1 MKHLLYLK
9 ELKQERISRLL
20 DKAESF
26 LKTDNFVS
34 EKHQTLR
41 GYTVA
46 NLFYEPSTRTR
57 GSFQIA
63 AKKLGADILN
73 FDEKMSSSEK
83 GETVLDTIYT
93 LESMG
98 INYFV
103 IRHVEAGMSLMV
115 SQQVNENSHVIN
127 AGEGDISHPSQGL
140 LDLLTIK
147 QHKKSFDQLK
157 VVIIGDIK
165 HSRVARSLA
174 EGLNIMSIK
183 ELTLI
188 TPESLKPNMEDYV
201 DANYTSK
208 IDEGLVGADVVMA
221 LRIQQERI
229 KDSSKESV
237 IENYFSNYGLTTQ
250 RLANCNNDVIIMH
263 PGPMNRGIEISD
275 NVADGKHS
283 VIREQ
288 VTNGISVR
296 MALLSMMQEEV
307 MK

>member
-1 MKHLLYLK
+1 M
-9 ELKQERISRLL
+9 
-20 DKAESF
+20 
-26 LKTDNFVS
+26 TDNFVS
-34 EKHQTLR
+34 EKYQTLR

-83 GETVLDTIYT
+83 GETILDTIYT

-103 IRHVEAGMSLMV
+103 IRHSEAGMHAMV
-115 SQQVNENSHVIN
+115 AKHVKENSHVIN
-127 AGEGDISHPSQGL
+127 AGEADISHPTQGL

-147 QHKKSFDQLK
+147 QHKKNFDQLK

-174 EGLNIMSIK
+174 EGLKIMSVK

-188 TPESLKPNMEDYV
+188 SPESFKPNLEDYV
-201 DANYTSK
+201 DANYTSNL
-208 IDEGLVGADVVMA
+208 DEGLIDADVVMA

-229 KDSSKESV
+229 KNSSEEFV
-237 IENYFSNYGLTTQ
+237 GENYFNNYGLTNQ
-250 RLANCNNDVIIMH
+250 RLVSCNDDVIIMH

-296 MALLSMMQEEV
+296 MALLSMMQAEV

>member
-9 ELKQERISRLL
+9 ELNQETISRLL
-20 DKAESF
+20 VKAESF
-26 LKTDNFVS
+26 LITNNFVDQ
-34 EKHQTLR
+34 KDHILR
-41 GYTVA
+41 GCTLA

-83 GETVLDTIYT
+83 GETILDTIYT

-103 IRHVEAGMSLMV
+103 IRHGEAGMHSKIAK
-115 SQQVNENSHVIN
+115 QVNENSHVIN
-127 AGEGDISHPSQGL
+127 AGEANISHPTQGL

-147 QHKKSFDQLK
+147 QHKKDFDQLK

-165 HSRVARSLA
+165 HSRVARSLV
-174 EGLNIMSIK
+174 EGLKIMSVK

-188 TPESLKPNMEDYV
+188 SPESLKPNMEDYV
-201 DANYTSK
+201 DANYTNNL
-208 IDEGLVGADVVMA
+208 DEGLIGADVVMA

-229 KDSSKESV
+229 KNSSKEFV
-237 IENYFSNYGLTTQ
+237 IENYFNNYGLTNQ
-250 RLANCNNDVIIMH
+250 RLASCHDDVIIMH
-263 PGPMNRGIEISD
+263 PGPMNRGTEISD
-275 NVADGKHS
+275 NVADGRHS

-296 MALLSMMQEEV
+296 MALLSMMQAEV
-307 MK
+307 LR

>member
-1 MKHLLYLK
+1 M
-9 ELKQERISRLL
+9 
-20 DKAESF
+20 
-26 LKTDNFVS
+26 TDNFVS
-34 EKHQTLR
+34 EKYQTLR

-83 GETVLDTIYT
+83 GETILDTIYT

-103 IRHVEAGMSLMV
+103 IRHSEAGMHAMV
-115 SQQVNENSHVIN
+115 AKHVKENSHVIN
-127 AGEGDISHPSQGL
+127 AGEADISHPTQGL

-147 QHKKSFDQLK
+147 QHKKNFDQLK

-174 EGLNIMSIK
+174 EGLKIMSVK

-188 TPESLKPNMEDYV
+188 SPESFKPNLEDYV
-201 DANYTSK
+201 DANYTSNL
-208 IDEGLVGADVVMA
+208 DEGLIDADVVMA

-229 KDSSKESV
+229 KNSSEEFV
-237 IENYFSNYGLTTQ
+237 GENYFNNYGLTNQ
-250 RLANCNNDVIIMH
+250 RLASCNDDVIIMH

-296 MALLSMMQEEV
+296 MALLSMMQAEV
-307 MK
+307 ME

>member
-1 MKHLLYLK
+1 M
-9 ELKQERISRLL
+9 
-20 DKAESF
+20 
-26 LKTDNFVS
+26 TDNFVS
-34 EKHQTLR
+34 EKYQTLR

-83 GETVLDTIYT
+83 GETILDTIYT

-103 IRHVEAGMSLMV
+103 IRHSEAGIHAMV
-115 SQQVNENSHVIN
+115 AKEVRENSHVIN
-127 AGEGDISHPSQGL
+127 AGEADISHPTQGL

-147 QHKKSFDQLK
+147 QHKKNFDQLK

-174 EGLNIMSIK
+174 EGLKIMSVK

-188 TPESLKPNMEDYV
+188 SPESFKPNLEDYV
-201 DANYTSK
+201 DANYTSNL
-208 IDEGLVGADVVMA
+208 DEGLIDADVVMA

-229 KDSSKESV
+229 KNSSEEFV
-237 IENYFSNYGLTTQ
+237 GENYFNNYGLTNQ
-250 RLANCNNDVIIMH
+250 RLASCNDDVIIMH

-296 MALLSMMQEEV
+296 MALLSMMQAEV

>member
-1 MKHLLYLK
+1 M
-9 ELKQERISRLL
+9 
-20 DKAESF
+20 
-26 LKTDNFVS
+26 TDNFVS
-34 EKHQTLR
+34 EKYQTLR

-83 GETVLDTIYT
+83 GETILDTIYT

-103 IRHVEAGMSLMV
+103 IRHSEAGMHAMV
-115 SQQVNENSHVIN
+115 AKHVNENSHVIN
-127 AGEGDISHPSQGL
+127 AGEADISHPTQGL

-147 QHKKSFDQLK
+147 QHKKNFDQLK

-174 EGLNIMSIK
+174 EGLKIMSVK

-188 TPESLKPNMEDYV
+188 SPESFKPNLEDYV
-201 DANYTSK
+201 DANYTSNL
-208 IDEGLVGADVVMA
+208 DEGLIDADVVMA

-229 KDSSKESV
+229 KNSSEEFVSQ
-237 IENYFSNYGLTTQ
+237 NYFNNYGLTNQ
-250 RLANCNNDVIIMH
+250 RLASCNDDVIIMH

-296 MALLSMMQEEV
+296 MALLSIMQEEV

>member
-1 MKHLLYLK
+1 M
-9 ELKQERISRLL
+9 
-20 DKAESF
+20 
-26 LKTDNFVS
+26 TDNFVS
-34 EKHQTLR
+34 EKYQTLR

-83 GETVLDTIYT
+83 GETILDTIYT

-103 IRHVEAGMSLMV
+103 IRHSEAGMHAMV
-115 SQQVNENSHVIN
+115 AKHVKENSHVIN
-127 AGEGDISHPSQGL
+127 AGEADISHPTQGL

-147 QHKKSFDQLK
+147 QHKKNFDQLK

-174 EGLNIMSIK
+174 EGLKIMSVK

-188 TPESLKPNMEDYV
+188 SPESFKPNLEDYV
-201 DANYTSK
+201 DANYTSNL
-208 IDEGLVGADVVMA
+208 DEGLIDADVVMA

-229 KDSSKESV
+229 KNSSEEFVS
-237 IENYFSNYGLTTQ
+237 ENYFNNYGLTNQ
-250 RLANCNNDVIIMH
+250 RLASCNDDVIIMH

-307 MK
+307 LK

>member
-9 ELKQERISRLL
+9 ELTQETISRLL
-20 DKAESF
+20 VKAESF
-26 LKTDNFVS
+26 LITNNFVDQKDHILQGS
-34 EKHQTLR
+34 
-41 GYTVA
+41 TVA

-103 IRHVEAGMSLMV
+103 IRHSEAGMHSMV
-115 SQQVNENSHVIN
+115 AKQVNENSHVIN
-127 AGEGDISHPSQGL
+127 AGEADVSHPTQGL

-147 QHKKSFDQLK
+147 QHKKNFDQLK

-174 EGLNIMSIK
+174 EGLKIMSVK

-188 TPESLKPNMEDYV
+188 SPEYLKPNLEDYI
-201 DANYTSK
+201 DANYTSNL
-208 IDEGLVGADVVMA
+208 DEGLVDADVVMA

-229 KDSSKESV
+229 KNSSEEFVS
-237 IENYFSNYGLTTQ
+237 ENYFNNYGLTNQ
-250 RLANCNNDVIIMH
+250 RLASCNDDVIIMH

-296 MALLSMMQEEV
+296 MALLSIMQEEV

>member
-1 MKHLLYLK
+1 M
-9 ELKQERISRLL
+9 
-20 DKAESF
+20 
-26 LKTDNFVS
+26 TDNFVS
-34 EKHQTLR
+34 EKYQTLR

-83 GETVLDTIYT
+83 GETILDTIYT

-103 IRHVEAGMSLMV
+103 IRHSEAGMHAMV
-115 SQQVNENSHVIN
+115 AKHVKENSHVIN
-127 AGEGDISHPSQGL
+127 AGEADISHPTQGL

-147 QHKKSFDQLK
+147 QHKKNFDQLK

-174 EGLNIMSIK
+174 EGLKIMSVK

-188 TPESLKPNMEDYV
+188 SPESFKPNLEDYV
-201 DANYTSK
+201 DANYTSNL
-208 IDEGLVGADVVMA
+208 DEGLIDADVVMA

-229 KDSSKESV
+229 KNSSEEFVS
-237 IENYFSNYGLTTQ
+237 ENYFNNYGLTNQ
-250 RLANCNNDVIIMH
+250 RLASCNDDVIIMH

-296 MALLSMMQEEV
+296 MALLSMMQAEV

>member
-1 MKHLLYLK
+1 M
-9 ELKQERISRLL
+9 
-20 DKAESF
+20 
-26 LKTDNFVS
+26 TDNFVS
-34 EKHQTLR
+34 EKYQTLR

-83 GETVLDTIYT
+83 GETILDTIYT

-103 IRHVEAGMSLMV
+103 IRHSEAGMHAMV
-115 SQQVNENSHVIN
+115 AKEVRENSHVIN
-127 AGEGDISHPSQGL
+127 AGEADISHPTQGL

-147 QHKKSFDQLK
+147 QHKKNFDQLK

-174 EGLNIMSIK
+174 EGLKIMSVK

-188 TPESLKPNMEDYV
+188 SPESFKPNLEDYV
-201 DANYTSK
+201 DANYTSNL
-208 IDEGLVGADVVMA
+208 DEGLIDADVVMA

-229 KDSSKESV
+229 KNSSEEFVSQ
-237 IENYFSNYGLTTQ
+237 NYFNNYGLTNQ
-250 RLANCNNDVIIMH
+250 RLASCNDDVIIMH

-296 MALLSMMQEEV
+296 MALLSMMQAEV

>member
-1 MKHLLYLK
+1 M
-9 ELKQERISRLL
+9 
-20 DKAESF
+20 
-26 LKTDNFVS
+26 TDNFVS
-34 EKHQTLR
+34 EKYQTLR

-103 IRHVEAGMSLMV
+103 IRHSEAGMHSIV
-115 SQQVNENSHVIN
+115 AKQVNENSHVIN
-127 AGEGDISHPSQGL
+127 AGEADISHPTQGL

-147 QHKKSFDQLK
+147 QHKKNFDQLK

-174 EGLNIMSIK
+174 EGLKIMSVK

-188 TPESLKPNMEDYV
+188 SPESFKPNLEDYV
-201 DANYTSK
+201 DANYTSNL
-208 IDEGLVGADVVMA
+208 DEGLIDADVVMA

-229 KDSSKESV
+229 NNSSEEFVS
-237 IENYFSNYGLTTQ
+237 ENYFNNYGLTNQ
-250 RLANCNNDVIIMH
+250 RLASCNDDVIIMH

-296 MALLSMMQEEV
+296 MALLSMMQAEV

>member
-1 MKHLLYLK
+1 M
-9 ELKQERISRLL
+9 
-20 DKAESF
+20 
-26 LKTDNFVS
+26 TDNFVS
-34 EKHQTLR
+34 EKYQTLR

-83 GETVLDTIYT
+83 GETILDTIYT

-103 IRHVEAGMSLMV
+103 IRHSEAGMHAMV
-115 SQQVNENSHVIN
+115 AKHVKENSHVIN
-127 AGEGDISHPSQGL
+127 AGEADISHPTQGL

-147 QHKKSFDQLK
+147 QHNKSFDQLK

-174 EGLNIMSIK
+174 EGLKIMSVK

-188 TPESLKPNMEDYV
+188 SPESFKPNLEDYV
-201 DANYTSK
+201 DANYTSNL
-208 IDEGLVGADVVMA
+208 DEGLIDADVVMA

-229 KDSSKESV
+229 KNSSEEFV
-237 IENYFSNYGLTTQ
+237 GENYFNNYGLTNQ
-250 RLANCNNDVIIMH
+250 RLASCNDDVIIMH

-296 MALLSMMQEEV
+296 MALLSMMQAEV

>member
-1 MKHLLYLK
+1 M
-9 ELKQERISRLL
+9 
-20 DKAESF
+20 
-26 LKTDNFVS
+26 TDNFVS
-34 EKHQTLR
+34 EKYQTLR

-103 IRHVEAGMSLMV
+103 IRHSEAGMHAMV
-115 SQQVNENSHVIN
+115 AKHVKENSHVIN
-127 AGEGDISHPSQGL
+127 AGEADISHPTQGL

-147 QHKKSFDQLK
+147 QHNKSFDQLK

-174 EGLNIMSIK
+174 EGLKIMSIK

-188 TPESLKPNMEDYV
+188 SPESLKPNLEDYV
-201 DANYTSK
+201 DANYTSNL
-208 IDEGLVGADVVMA
+208 DEGLIDADVVMA

-229 KDSSKESV
+229 KNSSKEFVS
-237 IENYFSNYGLTTQ
+237 ENYFNNYGLTNQ
-250 RLANCNNDVIIMH
+250 RLASCNDDVIIMH

>member
-1 MKHLLYLK
+1 M
-9 ELKQERISRLL
+9 
-20 DKAESF
+20 
-26 LKTDNFVS
+26 TDNFVS
-34 EKHQTLR
+34 EKYQTLR

-103 IRHVEAGMSLMV
+103 IRHSEAGMHAMV
-115 SQQVNENSHVIN
+115 AKHVKENSHVIN
-127 AGEGDISHPSQGL
+127 AGEADISHPTQGL

-147 QHKKSFDQLK
+147 QHKKNFDQLK

-174 EGLNIMSIK
+174 EGLKIMSVK

-188 TPESLKPNMEDYV
+188 SPESFKPNLEDYV
-201 DANYTSK
+201 DANYTSNL
-208 IDEGLVGADVVMA
+208 DEGLIDADVVMA

-229 KDSSKESV
+229 KNSSEEFV
-237 IENYFSNYGLTTQ
+237 GENYFNNYGLTNQ
-250 RLANCNNDVIIMH
+250 RLASCNDDVIIMH

-296 MALLSMMQEEV
+296 MALLSMMQAEV

>member
-1 MKHLLYLK
+1 M
-9 ELKQERISRLL
+9 
-20 DKAESF
+20 
-26 LKTDNFVS
+26 TDNFVS
-34 EKHQTLR
+34 EKYQTLR

-83 GETVLDTIYT
+83 GETILDTIYT

-103 IRHVEAGMSLMV
+103 IRHSEAGMHSIV
-115 SQQVNENSHVIN
+115 AKQVNENSHIIN
-127 AGEGDISHPSQGL
+127 AGEADISHPTQGL

-147 QHKKSFDQLK
+147 QHKKNFDQLK

-174 EGLNIMSIK
+174 EGLKIMSVK

-188 TPESLKPNMEDYV
+188 SPESFKPNLEDYV
-201 DANYTSK
+201 DANYTSNL
-208 IDEGLVGADVVMA
+208 DEGLIDADVVMA

-229 KDSSKESV
+229 KNSSEEFV
-237 IENYFSNYGLTTQ
+237 GENYFNNYGLTNQ
-250 RLANCNNDVIIMH
+250 RLASCNDDVIIMH

-296 MALLSMMQEEV
+296 MALLSMMQAEV

>member
-1 MKHLLYLK
+1 M
-9 ELKQERISRLL
+9 
-20 DKAESF
+20 
-26 LKTDNFVS
+26 TDNFVS
-34 EKHQTLR
+34 EKYQTLR

-83 GETVLDTIYT
+83 GETILDTIYT

-103 IRHVEAGMSLMV
+103 IRHSEAGTHSMV
-115 SQQVNENSHVIN
+115 AKQVNENSHIIN
-127 AGEGDISHPSQGL
+127 AGEADISHPTQGL

-147 QHKKSFDQLK
+147 QHKKNFDQLK

-174 EGLNIMSIK
+174 EGLKIMSVK

-188 TPESLKPNMEDYV
+188 SPESFKPNLEDYV
-201 DANYTSK
+201 DANYTSNL
-208 IDEGLVGADVVMA
+208 DEGLIDADVVMA

-229 KDSSKESV
+229 KNSSEEVVSQ
-237 IENYFSNYGLTTQ
+237 NYFNNYGLTNQ
-250 RLANCNNDVIIMH
+250 RLASCNDDVIIMH

-296 MALLSMMQEEV
+296 MALLSMMQAEV

>member
-1 MKHLLYLK
+1 M
-9 ELKQERISRLL
+9 
-20 DKAESF
+20 
-26 LKTDNFVS
+26 TDNFVS
-34 EKHQTLR
+34 EKYQTLR

-83 GETVLDTIYT
+83 GETILDTIYT

-103 IRHVEAGMSLMV
+103 IRHSEAGMHAMV
-115 SQQVNENSHVIN
+115 AKHVKENSHVIN
-127 AGEGDISHPSQGL
+127 AGEADISHPTQGL

-147 QHKKSFDQLK
+147 QHKKNFDQLK

-174 EGLNIMSIK
+174 EGLKIMSVK

-188 TPESLKPNMEDYV
+188 SPESFKPNLEDYV
-201 DANYTSK
+201 DANYTSNL
-208 IDEGLVGADVVMA
+208 DEGLIDADVVMA

-229 KDSSKESV
+229 KNSSEEFVSQ
-237 IENYFSNYGLTTQ
+237 NYFNNYGLTNQ
-250 RLANCNNDVIIMH
+250 RLASCNDDVIIMH

-296 MALLSMMQEEV
+296 MALLSMMQAEV

>member
-1 MKHLLYLK
+1 
-9 ELKQERISRLL
+9 
-20 DKAESF
+20 
-26 LKTDNFVS
+26 
-34 EKHQTLR
+34 
-41 GYTVA
+41 
-46 NLFYEPSTRTR
+46 
-57 GSFQIA
+57 
-63 AKKLGADILN
+63 
-73 FDEKMSSSEK
+73 
-83 GETVLDTIYT
+83 
-93 LESMG
+93 MG

-103 IRHVEAGMSLMV
+103 IRHSEAGMHAMV
-115 SQQVNENSHVIN
+115 AKHVKENSHVIN
-127 AGEGDISHPSQGL
+127 AGEADISHPTQGL

-147 QHKKSFDQLK
+147 QHKKNFDQLK

-174 EGLNIMSIK
+174 EGLKIMSVK

-188 TPESLKPNMEDYV
+188 SPESFKPNLEDYV
-201 DANYTSK
+201 DANYTSNL
-208 IDEGLVGADVVMA
+208 DEGLIDADVVMA

-229 KDSSKESV
+229 KNSSEEFV
-237 IENYFSNYGLTTQ
+237 GENYFNNYGLTNQ
-250 RLANCNNDVIIMH
+250 RLASCNDDVIIMH

-296 MALLSMMQEEV
+296 MALLSMMQAEV

>member
-1 MKHLLYLK
+1 M
-9 ELKQERISRLL
+9 
-20 DKAESF
+20 
-26 LKTDNFVS
+26 TDNFVS
-34 EKHQTLR
+34 EKYQTLR

-83 GETVLDTIYT
+83 GETILDTIYT

-103 IRHVEAGMSLMV
+103 IRHSEAGMHAMV
-115 SQQVNENSHVIN
+115 AKHVKENSHVIN
-127 AGEGDISHPSQGL
+127 AGEADISHPTQGL

-147 QHKKSFDQLK
+147 QHKKNFDQLK

-174 EGLNIMSIK
+174 EGLKIMSVK

-188 TPESLKPNMEDYV
+188 SPESFKPNLEDYV
-201 DANYTSK
+201 DANYTSNL
-208 IDEGLVGADVVMA
+208 DEGLIDADVVMA

-229 KDSSKESV
+229 KNSSEEFV
-237 IENYFSNYGLTTQ
+237 GENYFNNYGLTNQ
-250 RLANCNNDVIIMH
+250 RLASCNDDVIIMH

>member
-1 MKHLLYLK
+1 M
-9 ELKQERISRLL
+9 
-20 DKAESF
+20 
-26 LKTDNFVS
+26 TDNFVS
-34 EKHQTLR
+34 EKYQTLR

-98 INYFV
+98 INYFI
-103 IRHVEAGMSLMV
+103 IRHSEAGMHAMV
-115 SQQVNENSHVIN
+115 TKHVKENSHVIN
-127 AGEGDISHPSQGL
+127 AGEADISHPTQGL

-147 QHKKSFDQLK
+147 QHKKNFDQLK

-174 EGLNIMSIK
+174 EGLRIMSVK

-188 TPESLKPNMEDYV
+188 SPESFKPNLEDYV
-201 DANYTSK
+201 DANYTSNL
-208 IDEGLVGADVVMA
+208 DEGLIDADVVMA

-229 KDSSKESV
+229 KNSSEEFV
-237 IENYFSNYGLTTQ
+237 GENYFNNYGLTNQ
-250 RLANCNNDVIIMH
+250 RLASCNDDVIIMH

>member
-1 MKHLLYLK
+1 M
-9 ELKQERISRLL
+9 
-20 DKAESF
+20 
-26 LKTDNFVS
+26 TDNFVS
-34 EKHQTLR
+34 EKYQTLR

-83 GETVLDTIYT
+83 GETILDTIYT

-103 IRHVEAGMSLMV
+103 IRHSEAGMHAMV
-115 SQQVNENSHVIN
+115 AKHVNENSHVIN
-127 AGEGDISHPSQGL
+127 AGEADISHPTQGL

-147 QHKKSFDQLK
+147 QHKKNFDQLK

-174 EGLNIMSIK
+174 EGLKIMSVK

-188 TPESLKPNMEDYV
+188 SPESFKPNLEDYV
-201 DANYTSK
+201 DANYTSNL
-208 IDEGLVGADVVMA
+208 DEGLIDADVVMA

-229 KDSSKESV
+229 KNSSEEFV
-237 IENYFSNYGLTTQ
+237 GENYFNNYGLTNQ
-250 RLANCNNDVIIMH
+250 RLASCNDDVIIMH

-296 MALLSMMQEEV
+296 MALLSMMQAEV

>member
-1 MKHLLYLK
+1 M
-9 ELKQERISRLL
+9 
-20 DKAESF
+20 
-26 LKTDNFVS
+26 TDNFVS
-34 EKHQTLR
+34 EKYQTLR

-83 GETVLDTIYT
+83 GETILDTIYT

-103 IRHVEAGMSLMV
+103 IRHSEAGMHAMV
-115 SQQVNENSHVIN
+115 AKHVKENSHVIN
-127 AGEGDISHPSQGL
+127 AGEADISHPTQGL

-147 QHKKSFDQLK
+147 QHKKNFDQLK

-174 EGLNIMSIK
+174 EGLKIMSVK

-188 TPESLKPNMEDYV
+188 SPESFKPNLEDYV
-201 DANYTSK
+201 DANYTSNL
-208 IDEGLVGADVVMA
+208 DEGLIDADVVMA

-229 KDSSKESV
+229 TNSSEEFV
-237 IENYFSNYGLTTQ
+237 GENYFNNYGLTNQ
-250 RLANCNNDVIIMH
+250 RLASCNDDVIIMH

-296 MALLSMMQEEV
+296 MALLSMMQAEV

>member
-9 ELKQERISRLL
+9 ELNQGTISRLL
-20 DKAESF
+20 TQAES
-26 LKTDNFVS
+26 LLMTDNFVS
-34 EKHQTLR
+34 EKYQTLR

-83 GETVLDTIYT
+83 GETILDTIYT

-103 IRHVEAGMSLMV
+103 IRHSEAGMHAMV
-115 SQQVNENSHVIN
+115 AKHVKENSHVIN
-127 AGEGDISHPSQGL
+127 AGEADISHPTQGL

-147 QHKKSFDQLK
+147 QHKKNFDQLK

-174 EGLNIMSIK
+174 EGLKIMSVK

-188 TPESLKPNMEDYV
+188 SPESLKPNLEDYV
-201 DANYTSK
+201 DANYTSNL
-208 IDEGLVGADVVMA
+208 DEGLIDADVVMA

-229 KDSSKESV
+229 TNSSEEFVS
-237 IENYFSNYGLTTQ
+237 ENYFNNYGLTNQ
-250 RLANCNNDVIIMH
+250 RLASCNDDVIIMH

-296 MALLSMMQEEV
+296 MALLSMMQAEV

>member
-1 MKHLLYLK
+1 VKHLLYLK
-9 ELKQERISRLL
+9 ELNQGTISRLL
-20 DKAESF
+20 TKAES
-26 LKTDNFVS
+26 LLMTDNFVS
-34 EKHQTLR
+34 EKHQALR

-83 GETVLDTIYT
+83 GETILDTIYT

-103 IRHVEAGMSLMV
+103 IRHSEAGMHAMV
-115 SQQVNENSHVIN
+115 AKHVKENSHVIN
-127 AGEGDISHPSQGL
+127 AGEADISHPTQGL

-147 QHKKSFDQLK
+147 QHKKNFDQLK

-174 EGLNIMSIK
+174 EGLKIMSVK

-188 TPESLKPNMEDYV
+188 SPESFKPNLEDYV
-201 DANYTSK
+201 DANYTSNL
-208 IDEGLVGADVVMA
+208 DEGLIDADVVMA

-229 KDSSKESV
+229 KNSSEEFV
-237 IENYFSNYGLTTQ
+237 GENYFNNYGLTNQ
-250 RLANCNNDVIIMH
+250 RLASCNDDVIIMH

-296 MALLSMMQEEV
+296 MALLSMMQAEV

>member
-1 MKHLLYLK
+1 M
-9 ELKQERISRLL
+9 
-20 DKAESF
+20 
-26 LKTDNFVS
+26 TDNFVS
-34 EKHQTLR
+34 EKYQTLR

-63 AKKLGADILN
+63 AKKLGGDILN

-83 GETVLDTIYT
+83 GETILDTIYT

-103 IRHVEAGMSLMV
+103 IRHSEAGTHSMV
-115 SQQVNENSHVIN
+115 AKQVNENSHIIN
-127 AGEGDISHPSQGL
+127 AGEADISHPTQGL

-147 QHKKSFDQLK
+147 QHKKNFDQLK

-174 EGLNIMSIK
+174 EGLKIMSVK

-188 TPESLKPNMEDYV
+188 SPESFKPNLEDYV
-201 DANYTSK
+201 DANYTSNL
-208 IDEGLVGADVVMA
+208 DEGLIDADVVMA

-229 KDSSKESV
+229 KNSSGEFVS
-237 IENYFSNYGLTTQ
+237 ENYFNNYGLTNQ
-250 RLANCNNDVIIMH
+250 RLASCNDDVIIMH

-296 MALLSMMQEEV
+296 MALLSMMQAEV

>member
-1 MKHLLYLK
+1 M
-9 ELKQERISRLL
+9 
-20 DKAESF
+20 
-26 LKTDNFVS
+26 TDNFVS
-34 EKHQTLR
+34 EKYQTLR

-83 GETVLDTIYT
+83 GETILDTIYT

-103 IRHVEAGMSLMV
+103 IRHSEAGMHAMV
-115 SQQVNENSHVIN
+115 AKHVKENSHVIN
-127 AGEGDISHPSQGL
+127 AGEADISHPTQGL

-147 QHKKSFDQLK
+147 QHKKNFDQLK

-174 EGLNIMSIK
+174 EGLKIMSVK

-188 TPESLKPNMEDYV
+188 SPESLKPNLEDYV
-201 DANYTSK
+201 DANYTSNL
-208 IDEGLVGADVVMA
+208 DEGLIDADVVMA

-229 KDSSKESV
+229 KNSSEEFVS
-237 IENYFSNYGLTTQ
+237 ENYFNNYGLTNQ
-250 RLANCNNDVIIMH
+250 RLASCNDDVIIMH

-296 MALLSMMQEEV
+296 MALLSMMQAEM